1 MSSKILNKKTNKND
15 KAEQEAIKEAEII
28 AELAPNE
35 KTRKEAEKLIET
47 VENEST
53 TTVQEA
59 KETIS
64 NPQSNSIS
72 QDSSEIFDTY
82 KKGVLKI
89 TEELSKFQPQYAQS
103 FSKLQEE
110 YLQLTKEFVDKIF
123 AAQRNWVGGN
133 VTSTSTRFPSW
144 TYTPFAEQ
152 FRRQTDE
159 ITAQALS
166 VYETSNHLALNALN
180 AARENLMLYG
190 RTMESIMEYTNNVAN
205 TWSSLFT
212 SAQRQQYFKQ

>member
-1 MSSKILNKKTNKND
+1 MSSKKSNNSD
-15 KAEQEAIKEAEII
+15 KEEEQALKEAEIV

-47 VENEST
+47 VER
-53 TTVQEA
+53 
-59 KETIS
+59 
-64 NPQSNSIS
+64 QSNTFA

-103 FSKLQEE
+103 ISKLQEE
-110 YLQLTKEFVDKIF
+110 YLQLTKQFVDKVF

-133 VTSTSTRFPSW
+133 VTSANTTFPSW
-144 TYTPFAEQ
+144 TYTPYAEQ
-152 FRRQTDE
+152 FRRQSNE

-166 VYETSNHLALNALN
+166 VFNTSNQLALNALT
-180 AARENLMLYG
+180 AARENMKLYG
-190 RTMESIMEYTNNVAN
+190 KAIDAIIEYNNNVAN
-205 TWSSLFT
+205 AWSSFFT
-212 SAQRQQYFKQ
+212 SAQRQQYFRQ